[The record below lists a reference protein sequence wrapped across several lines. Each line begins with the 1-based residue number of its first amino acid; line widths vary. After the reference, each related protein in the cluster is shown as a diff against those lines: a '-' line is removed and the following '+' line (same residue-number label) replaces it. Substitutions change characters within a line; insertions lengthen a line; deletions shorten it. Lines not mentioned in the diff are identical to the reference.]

1 MTFIQLLNK
10 ILQPTKLQIWKQSK
24 YRPIFGLDWVQDAN
38 GILKARGLKARVIA
52 DIGANR
58 GQTSKRLARG
68 FPDAELHCFEPTPS
82 SCEVLRK
89 NMERFPNAKAHQLA
103 FGPERKVARFFVRQH
118 HEESSFLGLED
129 AEPAGTDSIDVEMR
143 SLDEYVPSVGWDAI
157 NVLKINAE
165 GYDLLILQGGR
176 ELLKAGKIHLI
187 LTEMIFKSHYDGQG
201 SYMDQLAFMAESG
214 YSLVGLY
221 ETASASTGESLWSN
235 GLYVKNH

>member
-1 MTFIQLLNK
+1 MTFIQFINR
-10 ILQPTKLQIWKQSK
+10 ILQPTKIQIWKQSK

-38 GILKARGLKARVIA
+38 AILKARGLTPRIIA

-82 SCEVLRK
+82 SYDVLKK
-89 NMERFPNAKAHQLA
+89 NMERFPNARAHQLA

-129 AEPAGTDSIDVEMR
+129 AEPDGTKSIDVEMR
-143 SLDEYVPSVGWDAI
+143 SLDEYVPSLGWDAI

-176 ELLKAGKIHLI
+176 QLLKLGKIHLI
-187 LTEMIFKSHYDGQG
+187 FTEMIFKTHYDGQG

-214 YSLVGLY
+214 YSLIGLY
-221 ETASASTGESLWSN
+221 ETASCSTGDSLWSN
-235 GLYVKNH
+235 GLFAKNT